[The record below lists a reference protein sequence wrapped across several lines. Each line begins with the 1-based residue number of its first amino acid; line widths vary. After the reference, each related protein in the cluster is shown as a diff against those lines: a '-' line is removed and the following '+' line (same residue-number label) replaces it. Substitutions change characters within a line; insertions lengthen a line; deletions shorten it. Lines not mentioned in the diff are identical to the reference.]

1 MLATAPR
8 PTDTTTATRGFG
20 TTKSASASH
29 APQSS
34 RPFRGD
40 AWRYETLQD
49 GVEDRMKSDSKRGHG
64 MRLYR
69 KVVMN
74 GYEAQEC
81 PFRRE
86 FELAGVLASN
96 PELLSLDD
104 DDLSEPSIIA
114 MEAFIRNGRRRGD
127 GRADIVV
134 AYRGGILGVVELKR
148 GEIDMSAYEQ
158 LSDYLATE
166 KGLRQIK
173 YVKEYLEEEETNDKE
188 KIVGVLVGTSVG
200 EEVIEKINS
209 EKNGGRI
216 FAISLRRYSV
226 NSNDV
231 FVLSDVH
238 MAQSGKDRSKYLIG
252 DSRVEYGKG
261 RMVHEV
267 IRRYV
272 EAHPKVTYHELLEI
286 FPKEWRGNLKNGCF
300 VKKSQALRQKEESG
314 YVRHF
319 LKDDDIISLAD
330 VEIAVSTQWGAGN
343 INPFID
349 GVNGSK
355 QIGIKIKKSK

>member
-1 MLATAPR
+1 MGSAHTG
-8 PTDTTTATRGFG
+8 TTA
-20 TTKSASASH
+20 SVSVAL
-29 APQSS
+29 QSS
-34 RPFRGD
+34 SPFRGD

-49 GVEDRMKSDSKRGHG
+49 KVDDQMKSDSKRGHG
-64 MRLYR
+64 MKFYR

-104 DDLSEPSIIA
+104 DEFSEPSIIA

-134 AYRGGILGVVELKR
+134 AYSGGMLGVVELKR
-148 GEIDMSAYEQ
+148 GEIDLSAYEQ
-158 LSDYLATE
+158 LSDYLSTG
-166 KGLRQIK
+166 KGLLQIK
-173 YVKEYLEEEETNDKE
+173 DVEEYLGEEKADIRDEK
-188 KIVGVLVGTSVG
+188 KIVGVLVGTSVS
-200 EEVIEKINS
+200 EEVINKINS
-209 EKNGGRI
+209 GKKGGRI
-216 FAISLRRYSV
+216 FAISLRRYRI

-238 MAQSGKDRSKYLIG
+238 TAQIGKDRSKYLVG
-252 DSRVEYGKG
+252 NSRVEYGKG

-272 EAHPKVTYHELLEI
+272 EDHPTVTYHELLEI
-286 FPKEWRGNLKNGCF
+286 FPNGWRGNLKNGCF
-300 VKKSQALRQKEESG
+300 VKKLQALRQKEESG

-330 VEIAVSTQWGAGN
+330 AEIAVSTQWGAGN
-343 INPFID
+343 INLFID
-349 GVNGSK
+349 GVNASK
-355 QIGIKIKKSK
+355 RIGIKIKKSK